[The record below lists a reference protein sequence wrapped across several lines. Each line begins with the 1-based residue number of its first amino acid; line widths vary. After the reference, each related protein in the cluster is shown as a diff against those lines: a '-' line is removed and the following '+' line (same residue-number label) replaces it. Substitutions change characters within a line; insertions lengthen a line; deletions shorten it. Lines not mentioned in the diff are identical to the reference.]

1 MRYAVDS
8 SHVDGLPP
16 GEGCFLACTFW
27 LADNL
32 MLAGRLDEATALFE
46 RLLRLTNDV
55 GLLSEEYD
63 PVGRRLLGNFPQAFS
78 HVSLVNSAHNLSK
91 SPAQAGAPGRCG
103 IVRRVSWPERPVI
116 HEVNTWPWLHD
127 LAERAGRDGHAGHRS
142 ARGVGRPVRSR
153 CRRRLAD
160 GRVGAQSG
168 RAAGSRWPT
177 PTTWPRSEPP
187 SRTWTRT
194 PTSPVRP
201 TACAGSWPTSASAGP
216 RASPWPAPSSAT
228 AACACCSTS
237 CPTTSP
243 RTTRGP
249 RSTPSTSC
257 PAPTAPATPP
267 AATRTSR
274 RGPTRCSST
283 PSRSRCGR
291 RPPTPCSTSPSSA
304 TACAA
309 TWPCSLL
316 NRIFAQTW
324 GEPRGLA
331 AARREYW
338 TDVIGAVRAVHPDFV
353 FMAEAYWDLERE
365 LQQLGF
371 DFCYDK
377 RLYDRLESADAPV
390 DPRPPRAPIST
401 TSTGWCASS
410 RTTTSR
416 APPPRSRPSRSGR
429 RPSSSPRCRAP
440 RCGTRASSTAA
451 GSGRPSSSTRRPA
464 RGAGPGAARPSTCAW
479 WPTTSGAGALGARAT
494 SIGWPDNHSAEHLLA
509 WTWTDGA
516 PLARWSSSTGA
527 RRRRRVGSA
536 RLGRSRRPLVG
547 VHRRA
552 HRHPL
557 RPRRRRAD
565 LRGPLRRAPGWGAH
579 VFRVS

>member
-46 RLLRLTNDV
+46 RLLSLTNDV

-63 PVGRRLLGNFPQAFS
+63 PVGQRLLGNFPQAFS
-78 HVSLVNSAHNLSK
+78 HVSLVNTAHNLTQGA
-91 SPAQAGAPGRCG
+91 AQARAPGRCG

-142 ARGVGRPVRSR
+142 ARGVGRPLRSR
-153 CRRRLAD
+153 CRRRLVD

-168 RAAGSRWPT
+168 QPPDRTGRRQQPGLV
-177 PTTWPRSEPP
+177 P
-187 SRTWTRT
+187 SRPPGPRRRR

-201 TACAGSWPTSASAGP
+201 TACAGSWPTSASAAP

-257 PAPTAPATPP
+257 PAPTGPATPP

-274 RGPTRCSST
+274 RGTTRCSST
-283 PSRSRCGR
+283 PSRSPLRTAAADTVLDIAEQCDGVRCDM
-291 RPPTPCSTSPSSA
+291 A
-304 TACAA
+304 ML
-309 TWPCSLL
+309 LL

-324 GEPRGLA
+324 GERVGWPPPT
-331 AARREYW
+331 EYW
-338 TDVIGAVRAVHPDFV
+338 TDVIGAVRAVAPRLRLHGRGV
-353 FMAEAYWDLERE
+353 
-365 LQQLGF
+365 LGPGARAPAA
-371 DFCYDK
+371 
-377 RLYDRLESADAPV
+377 RLRLLLRQAALRPARVGRRAV
-390 DPRPPRAPIST
+390 DPRPPPRR
-401 TSTGWCASS
+401 S
-410 RTTTSR
+410 RLP
-416 APPPRSRPSRSGR
+416 APPAAVHREPRRAARGGHVRARPGAGGGR
-429 RPSSSPRCRAP
+429 RHRH
-440 RCGTRASSTAA
+440 AA
-451 GSGRPSSSTRRPA
+451 GRHALVRGPVRRPA
-464 RGAGPGAARPSTCAW
+464 GPAARLPHPPAPRGGGPGAARLLPEPAGQQRAGRATGSGATSSGGPTTRAPSTCCRGR
-479 WPTTSGAGALGARAT
+479 GAT
-494 SIGWPDNHSAEHLLA
+494 
-509 WTWTDGA
+509 
-516 PLARWSSSTGA
+516 A
-527 RRRRRVGSA
+527 RRRSAGRRQLEPGAGPGPDHA
-536 RLGRSRRPLVG
+536 RLGRSAAAARGRSPTCSPARATTATAASSPG
-547 VHRRA
+547 VVSTSSARA
-552 HRHPL
+552 
-557 RPRRRRAD
+557 
-565 LRGPLRRAPGWGAH
+565 GALT
-579 VFRVS
+579 SSG